1 MSKLRLSHMLTGLGL
16 IWVGTCIY
24 CHGPAILSYV
34 GLQFVTSG
42 VFAWAIHSSVKK
54 HLVTAANDST
64 VRRGSDTDGSVR
76 MEPATAHQAG

>member
-1 MSKLRLSHMLTGLGL
+1 MSKLRLSHMLTALGL

-34 GLQFVTSG
+34 ALQFVTSG

-54 HLVTAANDST
+54 HLLNAANDAT
-64 VRRGSDTDGSVR
+64 VRRSNDAEGSVR
-76 MEPATAHQAG
+76 MEPATARQAG